1 MDKTAH
7 NGLNLLTFSR
17 QRKVKPFDVDKRH
30 DITAT
35 HLGKPP
41 KPSTDAEPE
50 RPPKSLTNEVVKS
63 KSMDKYR
70 RSGPTNGTVAKA
82 KAKAA
87 PPWRQESPKS
97 KKQKQKQ
104 TADKKSSIPD
114 NARRQMKASIV
125 TSQWWIYLQAGEPYT

>member
-1 MDKTAH
+1 MDKTAQ
-7 NGLNLLTFSR
+7 NGLNLLTSSR

-50 RPPKSLTNEVVKS
+50 RSPKSLTNEVVKS

-70 RSGPTNGTVAKA
+70 RSGPTNGAVAKA

-97 KKQKQKQ
+97 KSRSKSRLQ
-104 TADKKSSIPD
+104 TTRVQSLITRVGK
-114 NARRQMKASIV
+114 
-125 TSQWWIYLQAGEPYT
+125 